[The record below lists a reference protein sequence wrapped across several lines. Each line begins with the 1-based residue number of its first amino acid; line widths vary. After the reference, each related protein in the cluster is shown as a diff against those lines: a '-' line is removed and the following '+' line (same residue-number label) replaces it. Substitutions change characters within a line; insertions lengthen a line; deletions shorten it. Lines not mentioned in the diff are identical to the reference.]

1 MKKVYEQSKSKSNGI
16 YRGLKEKISIM
27 SPGNP
32 EAIFEAVMSLAEDLV
47 ESYETIKS
55 HAAKAAITVMQALM
69 ELETEEIAGKRYM
82 HNPEREANR
91 WGSEEG
97 HVIFGGR
104 KMKVKR
110 PRVRRSDG
118 CEARLETYG
127 KFREG
132 SRIQGDVERRVVRR
146 VSTRNYEGVIDDIQ
160 EGYGIKKSSVSRQWK
175 AASAEKVREVMER
188 PLGDLDLLAIMID
201 GIHFHEYLLV
211 AAVGVDITGRKH
223 VLGLWSGATE
233 NSAVCGGLLDSLFER
248 GLNPEQKY
256 LFVIDGSK
264 ALKKGIVERFGGR
277 AIIQRCIVHK
287 ERNVL
292 NHISKKY
299 HAIVRLK
306 LRAAWSM
313 KSYDDAKDALGKVV
327 SYLREINT
335 SAAASLEEAFEET
348 LTLHRLC
355 LPDLLRK
362 SLRSTNIIES
372 CFSTTRDL
380 CRNVK
385 RWRNSDMALRWG
397 GAMLLEAEKK
407 FRRIRGCRSMAVL
420 ASVLGRG
427 DVQGK
432 IIDKGGAVA

>member
-1 MKKVYEQSKSKSNGI
+1 MKKDYEQSESKSNGI
-16 YRGLKEKISIM
+16 YRGLKEKISIL
-27 SPGNP
+27 SPGNS
-32 EAIFEAVMSLAEDLV
+32 ETIFEAVMSLAEDLRD
-47 ESYETIKS
+47 SYETIKS
-55 HAAKAAITVMQALM
+55 YAAKAAITVMQALM
-69 ELETEEIAGKRYM
+69 EMETEEIAGKRYK
-82 HNPEREANR
+82 HDPERAANR
-91 WGSEEG
+91 WGSGQG

-104 KMKVKR
+104 KMRLKR
-110 PRVRRSDG
+110 PRARHVNG

-127 KFREG
+127 KFRAG
-132 SRIQGDVERRVVRR
+132 SRIQGDIERRVVRR

-175 AASAEKVREVMER
+175 AVSAKKVREVMER
-188 PLGDLDLLAIMID
+188 PLGDLELLAIMID

-211 AAVGVDITGRKH
+211 AAVGVDISGRKH

-233 NSAVCGGLLDSLFER
+233 NSTVCGALLDNLIER
-248 GLNPEQKY
+248 GLDSGKKY

-264 ALKKGIVERFGGR
+264 ALKKGIMERFGER

-292 NHISKKY
+292 DHIPKKY

-327 SYLREINT
+327 SHLRGINV

-348 LTLHRLC
+348 LTLHRLR

-420 ASVLGRG
+420 ASALGRS
-427 DVQGK
+427 DVQSK
-432 IIDKGGAVA
+432 TIDKKAAVA